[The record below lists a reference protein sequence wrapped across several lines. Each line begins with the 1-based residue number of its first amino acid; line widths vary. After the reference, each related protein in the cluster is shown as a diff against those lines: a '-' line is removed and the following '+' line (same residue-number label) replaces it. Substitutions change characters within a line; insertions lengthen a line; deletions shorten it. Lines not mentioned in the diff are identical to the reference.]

1 MNALTG
7 GCFLFL
13 ALIISMIFITLP
25 YYKCLLES
33 THLTLTLCAFA
44 TTDFSCA
51 SQRIYFKLDNK
62 TLTATEGSCTEIE
75 CFVHNNPRIHSAYWF
90 WMKDAKYRKEDGTFD
105 ATIIYSTDPSKRPV
119 SKDFEG
125 RVRYT
130 GSPPSSWENPSKPS
144 TRCNIM
150 ICNLSRADSG
160 NYTFRF
166 RHYSDSENAI
176 KWATQ
181 PLNLKVTGKQRDQQR
196 DKNA

>member
-44 TTDFSCA
+44 TTDFYCA

-62 TLTATEGSCTEIE
+62 TMTATEGSCTEIE
-75 CFVHNNPRIHSAYWF
+75 CSVHNNPSNIHSSYWF
-90 WMKDAKYRKEDGTFD
+90 WMKDAKWEDGTFD
-105 ATIIYSTDPSKRPV
+105 ATIIYSSDLSKRPI

-130 GSPPSSWENPSKPS
+130 GSPTSSWENPSIPS

-166 RHYSDSENAI
+166 RHYSEKAI
-176 KWATQ
+176 KWITE
-181 PLNLKVTGKQRDQQR
+181 PLNLTVTGKQRDQQR